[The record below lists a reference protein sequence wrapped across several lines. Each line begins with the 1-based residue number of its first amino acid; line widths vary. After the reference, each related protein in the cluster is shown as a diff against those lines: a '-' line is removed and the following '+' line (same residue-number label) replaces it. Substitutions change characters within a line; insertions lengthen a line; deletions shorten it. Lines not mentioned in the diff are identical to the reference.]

1 MSEKRPFA
9 LTIAGLDPSGGA
21 GLLADIKTME
31 LHKVHGIAICTG
43 ITLQTENVFYEMH
56 WTPIDL
62 VLRSIEVMLKSYPV
76 KAIKIGIIPSLDY
89 LLQIT
94 TAIREQ
100 QPHVPIIWDTVLKS
114 SSQFGFTSITDKNKI
129 ARILQQV
136 DLITPNYEE
145 INQLGT
151 GKSPE
156 GIALK
161 LRGLCNVLLKGGHN
175 PIVPGHDFLY
185 TQNEIHPIH
194 PIHKSVIPKHGSGCV
209 LAAAIAS
216 QIAFGQPWEAACRQA
231 KLYVENY
238 LNSNTTLIG
247 HHYVS

>member
-1 MSEKRPFA
+1 MSEERPFA

-31 LHKVHGIAICTG
+31 LHKVQGLAICTG
-43 ITLQTENVFYEMH
+43 ITVQTENIFYEMH

-62 VLRSIEVMLKSYPV
+62 VLRSLEVMLKSYPV
-76 KAIKIGIIPSLDY
+76 QAIKIGVIPSLDY

-94 TAIREQ
+94 TAIRQ
-100 QPHVPIIWDTVLKS
+100 QQSHVPIIWDTVLKS
-114 SSQFGFTSITDKNKI
+114 SSQFDFTSITDQNTIKDV
-129 ARILQQV
+129 LQQV

-145 INQLGT
+145 INQLDS

-156 GIALK
+156 AIALK
-161 LRGLCNVLLKGGHN
+161 LRSFCNVLLKGGHN
-175 PIVPGHDFLY
+175 PIAPGHDFLY

-194 PIHKSVIPKHGSGCV
+194 PIHKSVMPKHGSGCV

-216 QIAFGQPWEAACRQA
+216 QIALGQSWEAACRQA